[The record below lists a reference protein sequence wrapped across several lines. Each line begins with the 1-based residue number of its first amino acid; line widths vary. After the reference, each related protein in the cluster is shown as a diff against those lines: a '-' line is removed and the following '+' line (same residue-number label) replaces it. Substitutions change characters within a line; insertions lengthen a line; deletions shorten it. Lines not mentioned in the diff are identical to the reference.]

1 MKRSIVAIS
10 AIALLALSACFSSG
24 GGGSSVAQVATLRI
38 LAGSVDV
45 AAADS
50 EFAAG
55 TDGQVLTEGTT
66 VRTGADGRAAIEYF
80 EGSVTRLDHDTTFI
94 LVTLEILGND
104 DQSKVIEADQTSGNT
119 YSRVTALTDSESRFD
134 IETPTATASVQGTI
148 YAIFL
153 NPDGSTLIAVVD
165 GLVTTGGMD
174 VAAGFMV
181 RVETDGTAGEPE
193 PIPDGLLD
201 DDWIVFNCDIDQGPE
216 CPDVLGPEEPT
227 TTTTS
232 TTTSTTTTTI
242 APTTTTIAPRTPP
255 TAAAT
260 TTTVATTTTT
270 TAGTTTTTTAGTTTT
285 TTTTTMPP
293 TTTTTT
299 APTTTTASG
308 IASVQLAGSSDH
320 LGRDCTRSYTAALLD
335 AKGNVIDDDSTVVS
349 FADLDGG
356 GQVTFPGGA
365 AATATNGVAA
375 ISVTGAAH
383 GSVRLEASA
392 GGVHSNQIHFTVGPG
407 ECVAEVVTAT
417 PPSAGGIHLDFTL
430 GLATAL
436 LGLLA
441 VAAVAARRSLRLLG

>member
-165 GLVTTGGMD
+165 GLVTTGGVD

-242 APTTTTIAPRTPP
+242 APTTTTIAPRTPT
-255 TAAAT
+255 TAAA
-260 TTTVATTTTT
+260 TTT

-285 TTTTTMPP
+285 TTTTTVPP

-299 APTTTTASG
+299 APTTTTVSG
-308 IASVQLAGSSDH
+308 IASIHLAGSSDH
-320 LGRDCTRSYTAALLD
+320 LARDCTRSYTAALLD
-335 AKGNVIDDDSTVVS
+335 AKGNVIDDDSTGVS
-349 FADLDGG
+349 LADLDGG

-392 GGVHSNQIHFTVGPG
+392 GGVHSNQIHFTVDPG
-407 ECVAEVVTAT
+407 ECVAEVVAAI
-417 PPSAGGIHLDFTL
+417 PSSPGGIHLDFLL